1 MPQAAIARQVAR
13 SLVCLLVFAGPV
25 WAAEEVDYLKDVK
38 PLLSRR
44 CSACHGSLKQQSSL
58 RLDTAAAIR
67 QGGDQG
73 PAIVPG
79 KSGESL
85 LIQAVRGKDGWRMP
99 PEGEGEPLK
108 EDEIARLAAWID
120 AGAKAPDETPP
131 ADPRKHWSFQP
142 PVRAAVPPGAAHPVD
157 AFLAADHA
165 RLGLKP
171 LGAADKSLQL
181 RRVYLDLIGL
191 PPTRA
196 ELHAYLA
203 DASADAY
210 EKVVDRLLASPR
222 YGERWGRHWMDVW
235 RYSDWAGYGMEIRD
249 SQRHIWRWR
258 DWIIESVNADKPYD
272 RMIVEMLAGDEL
284 SPDDPATL
292 RATGFLARNW
302 FKFNRNVWL
311 DNTVEHTS
319 KAFLGLTM
327 NCARC
332 HDHRYDPIAQ
342 QEYYQF
348 RAFFEPYQVRTDR
361 VPGAADLM
369 NDGLPRVYDA
379 DAATPTYLFVRGNEA
394 NPDKEHPLAAA
405 VPAMFAAGET
415 KIEPVSLP
423 AAAYYPALRPFVQQE
438 TLAAAKAA
446 ADGARTSL
454 AQAKETVAAAEKQLA
469 ALASTTP
476 TEPARAPAPFLTD
489 DFAAAK
495 PELWQ
500 TGAGQWE
507 YRDGRLLQKQTGAQE
522 CRLSSLANHPQD
534 FAAAFRFQITGG
546 EQWKSVGL
554 SFDATE
560 DGSYHAVYLS
570 AYAGGPKL
578 QVYHSQKGQHAYPPE
593 GAKSLDVKLNQPYL
607 LKVEARGNLLN
618 VSVDG
623 QMLLAYRLPGERR
636 TGRLNVWA
644 FDATAEFLAIEAAP
658 LDPAAKLVEPTT
670 GEAKPGEAMTLDSAK
685 LAVQQAQSGVLLAEK
700 SLAAAETNAASIA
713 ARIAADNAKYAAP
726 PAADAAALAKTAAA
740 AEKQAALAAAAKN
753 GLAAEQAVAAAQAAM
768 KEGDEKTKQAVAAAE
783 AKLAEAKKAL
793 EAATTA
799 AQNPG
804 DAYSPLDS
812 VYPATSSGRRLALAR
827 WIANNKNPLTARV
840 AVNQMWLRHFG
851 DGLVPTVFDFGLNGR
866 APTNQALLDWLA
878 VEFLDR
884 GWSMKA
890 VHRLIVTSDAYRRQ
904 SSPSASDANNA
915 AIDPDN
921 RYLWRF
927 KVRRMEAEAVRD
939 SVLACAGSLDPAMG
953 GADIDQNAGETSLR
967 RSVYFRHA
975 HEKYMTFLKLFDAPS
990 VTECYR
996 RDESIVPQQALAL
1009 ANSSL
1014 SFAQSRKLAGELSQ
1028 HAGAEPTAEANAAFI
1043 VAAFEQ
1049 VLSRQPTDAERAAC
1063 EKFLAEQAHKFADPA
1078 NLTAFT
1084 AGPAATLKPSA
1095 SPHQR
1100 ARENLVH
1107 VLFNHNDFVT
1117 IR

>member
-1 MPQAAIARQVAR
+1 MLQAAGSRQIVR
-13 SLVCLLVFAGPV
+13 SLVCLLFFASPL
-25 WAAEEVDYLKDVK
+25 WAADEVDYLKDIK
-38 PLLSRR
+38 PLLSKR
-44 CSACHGSLKQQSSL
+44 CAACHGALKQQNSL
-58 RLDTAAAIR
+58 RLDTASAIR

-73 PAIVPG
+73 SAIVPG

-99 PEGEGEPLK
+99 PEGEGEPLTT
-108 EDEIARLAAWID
+108 EEIAKLAKWID
-120 AGAKAPDETPP
+120 RGAQAPDEAPP
-131 ADPRKHWSFQP
+131 PDPRMHWSFVAP
-142 PVRAAVPPGAAHPVD
+142 LRPAVPAGAAHPID
-157 AFLAADHA
+157 AFLSVDHQ

-171 LGAADKSLQL
+171 LGPADKALQL

-191 PPTRA
+191 PPTRE
-196 ELHAYLA
+196 ELHAFLA

-272 RMIVEMLAGDEL
+272 RMIVEMVAGDEVA
-284 SPDDPATL
+284 PDDPATL

-342 QEYYQF
+342 QEYYRF

-361 VPGAADLM
+361 VPGAAEVM
-369 NDGLPRVYDA
+369 QDGLPRVYDA
-379 DAATPTYLFVRGNEA
+379 DAAAPTYLFVRGNEA
-394 NPDKEHPLAAA
+394 NPDKEHPLTAG
-405 VPAMFAAGET
+405 VPSVFAAEEL
-415 KIEPVSLP
+415 KVEPVSLP

-438 TLAAAKAA
+438 TLAAANSAL
-446 ADGARTSL
+446 DGARTSL
-454 AQAKETVAAAEKQLA
+454 AQAKETAAAAEKQLA
-469 ALASTTP
+469 AISSQTPP
-476 TEPARAPAPFLTD
+476 TEPAKAPAPFLSDNFT
-489 DFAAAK
+489 AAK

-500 TGAGQWE
+500 TGPGKWE

-522 CRLSSLANHPQD
+522 CRLSSLAHHPQD
-534 FAAAFRFQITGG
+534 FSASFRLQITGG
-546 EQWKSVGL
+546 DQWKSVGL

-560 DGSYHAVYLS
+560 DGSFHSVYLS

-593 GAKSLDVKLNQPYL
+593 GAKTFDAKLNQPYL

-636 TGRLNVWA
+636 TGRLNLWA
-644 FDATAEFLAIEAAP
+644 FDATAEFLSIEAAP
-658 LDPAAKLVEPTT
+658 LDPAAKLVDPA
-670 GEAKPGEAMTLDSAK
+670 GEAKPAATTLDGAK
-685 LAVQQAQSGVLLAEK
+685 LAKQAADAGLLLAEK
-700 SLAAAETNAASIA
+700 SLAAAETNFASIA

-726 PAADAAALAKTAAA
+726 PAADAAALAKTAAV
-740 AEKQAALAAAAKN
+740 AEKQAALAAAERN
-753 GLAAEQAVAAAQAAM
+753 VLAAQQALTAAQQAV
-768 KEGDEKTKQAVAAAE
+768 KENDEKTKQAAKTAE
-783 AKLAEAKKAL
+783 TKLAEANKAL
-793 EAATTA
+793 EAAKTA

-804 DAYSPLDS
+804 EAYSPLDA
-812 VYPATSSGRRLALAR
+812 VYPATSTGRRLALAR

-851 DGLVPTVFDFGLNGR
+851 DGLVPTVFDFGLNGK

-878 VEFLDR
+878 VEFMDR

-890 VHRLIVTSDAYRRQ
+890 IHRLIVTSDAYRRQ
-904 SSPSASDANNA
+904 SSPSAADASNA

-927 KVRRMEAEAVRD
+927 KVRRMEGELVRD
-939 SVLACAGSLDPAMG
+939 SVLACAGSLDPTMG

-1028 HAGAEPTAEANAAFI
+1028 QAGAEPTAEANAAFI

-1049 VLSRQPTDAERAAC
+1049 VLSRQPTEAERATC
-1063 EKFLAEQAHKFADPA
+1063 EKFLAEQSQKFADPA
-1078 NLTAFT
+1078 KLTAFA
-1084 AGPAATLKPSA
+1084 AGPAATLKPST